1 MKLGYLPSLTLL
13 SLALAASMPVYSLT
27 MDIVGRYQ
35 TGIYGE
41 AGAEIVDYH
50 TDTQTAY
57 VVDGA
62 QNRIDI
68 IKLSNLPKA
77 ALQNP
82 LTANTL
88 KATHL
93 NLPETVTVSGNVT
106 LSLATANSLAIY
118 GDWLAVAVA
127 NANKQ
132 DNGVV
137 IFYKIS
143 QDKPV
148 LFKAV
153 EVGALP
159 DMVTF
164 TPDGKKVLVAN
175 EGEPTPDYKYDP
187 VGSIGVIKMDNN
199 GPADTAMLMMF
210 DKFEVQKSE
219 LQSKGF
225 KFASPKGHTLAQDIE
240 PEYITV
246 TEDSHFAWVSLQ
258 ENNALA
264 KIDLVNNEIVAI
276 HPLGLKDFGQEK
288 NGIDASDKDKKINIR
303 SWEGVYGLYQP
314 DTIHGYSV
322 NGQHFTVTANEGD
335 SRDWWFTA
343 KDEKACLDAGGQTF
357 DEEDGCLV
365 YSEETR
371 ASKLTL
377 ADSHPQREH
386 LDKKELGRLKVTT
399 AMGDDD
405 GDGKY
410 EKMVT
415 FGGRSFSIWNDS
427 GELVFDS
434 GNQFAKTIVERFPDG
449 FNTNETENK
458 KDNRSDDKG
467 SEPEALSIG
476 TIGDKTYAFI
486 GLERMGGIMIY
497 DITNPKSPNF
507 VDYVLNRDLSVDFE
521 IDDSTTPVT
530 LNGDYIKAG
539 DLAPEGMRFIEAKD
553 SPTNKSLL
561 LVANEVSGTVTVY
574 QIQ

>member
-13 SLALAASMPVYSLT
+13 SLALVASMPAYSLT

-357 DEEDGCLV
+357 DEEDGCLA

>member
-357 DEEDGCLV
+357 DEEDGCLA

>member
-62 QNRIDI
+62 QNRIGI

-357 DEEDGCLV
+357 DEEDGCLA